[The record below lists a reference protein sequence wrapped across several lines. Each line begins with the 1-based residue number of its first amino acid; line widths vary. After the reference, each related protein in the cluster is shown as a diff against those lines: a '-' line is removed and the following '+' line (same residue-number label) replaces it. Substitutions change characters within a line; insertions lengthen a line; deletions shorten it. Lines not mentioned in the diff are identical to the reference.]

1 MVLEGR
7 FSVLV
12 GADGGVVKD
21 KSCISMKDCE
31 GVIGGIK
38 GEMVLGTEEGV
49 VGLLVANS
57 LSALSAD

>member
-1 MVLEGR
+1 M
-7 FSVLV
+7 LV

-31 GVIGGIK
+31 GVIGGLK